1 MNTIDPREQGALQAA
16 AAAEQLR
23 RQFTQAMRGFASAV
37 TVITVAHGGQRSGY
51 TATSVSSFCAEPPT
65 VLVSTKETSSSAAL
79 ITGSGRFAVN
89 LLGPGHK
96 AVAQRFTGFGGETG
110 EQRYA
115 GVDWLQLSP
124 GGAPVLRDSVV
135 ALDCSVDEVMA
146 RHGHLLLFG
155 RVHAIHAPQ
164 PEQPPLLYWQGAY
177 QSMGSLL

>member
-65 VLVSTKETSSSAAL
+65 VLVSTTETSSSAAL
-79 ITGSGRFAVN
+79 ITGSGRYAVN

-115 GVDWLQLSP
+115 GADWLQLSP
-124 GGAPVLRDSVV
+124 GGAPVLRAKAFHGATSGPAVHSASAAV
-135 ALDCSVDEVMA
+135 RRQA
-146 RHGHLLLFG
+146 RRRVISAG
-155 RVHAIHAPQ
+155 RTA
-164 PEQPPLLYWQGAY
+164 YSGA
-177 QSMGSLL
+177 

>member
-79 ITGSGRFAVN
+79 ITGSGRFAVAGGR
-89 LLGPGHK
+89 L
-96 AVAQRFTGFGGETG
+96 FGG
-110 EQRYA
+110 
-115 GVDWLQLSP
+115 
-124 GGAPVLRDSVV
+124 VV
-135 ALDCSVDEVMA
+135 ATGSIGFPVFA
-146 RHGHLLLFG
+146 AYS
-155 RVHAIHAPQ
+155 AIALAQ
-164 PEQPPLLYWQGAY
+164 TAFATA
-177 QSMGSLL
+177 SF